1 MLKYIFTCYKQHKG
15 KQLRSII
22 MFVAIIRIGLLLIP
36 WLTVFLIPKN
46 VFKKYTPSAIFASLL
61 VAINCMLS
69 VPFKWWTVKGGL
81 LNKVFND
88 LSFIFGPFFIG
99 TIWIFR
105 LTFGKFWLYLLV
117 NTIMDLFLAYPINWL
132 MQRLKVYK
140 LVNFKSKHVF
150 FLSICFALVIY
161 PYQLFIS
168 RTKSS
173 E

>member
-1 MLKYIFTCYKQHKG
+1 ML
-15 KQLRSII
+15 
-22 MFVAIIRIGLLLIP
+22 VALIRITLLLVP
-36 WLTVFLIPKN
+36 WLTVFFIPTN
-46 VFKKYTPSAIFASLL
+46 VFKKYTPVAIFASFL

-81 LNKVFND
+81 LNKVMND
-88 LSFIFGPFFIG
+88 LSFILGPFFIG

-105 LTFGKFWLYLLV
+105 LTFGKFWLYLLT
-117 NTIMDLFLAYPINWL
+117 NTFMDLFLAYPINWIL
-132 MQRLKVYK
+132 QRLKVYK

-150 FLSICFALVIY
+150 ILSIFFAIVIY

>member
-1 MLKYIFTCYKQHKG
+1 ML
-15 KQLRSII
+15 
-22 MFVAIIRIGLLLIP
+22 VALIRISLLLIP
-36 WLTVFLIPKN
+36 WLTVFFIPKK
-46 VFKKYTPSAIFASLL
+46 VFKKYTPVATFASLL

-69 VPFKWWTVKGGL
+69 VPFKWWTVNGGML
-81 LNKVFND
+81 TKVIND
-88 LSFIFGPFFIG
+88 LSFILGPFFIG

-105 LTFGKFWLYLLV
+105 LTFGKFWMYLLT
-117 NTIMDLFLAYPINWL
+117 NIFMDLFLAYPINWI

-140 LVNFKSKHVF
+140 LVNYKSKHIFILSLF
-150 FLSICFALVIY
+150 FAIVIY